1 MKSFLKLTLYVGI
14 FLYASIGFTKEPT
27 VIVISMDGIRHDL
40 WKTHQVD
47 SFEYIEKQGIR
58 ADHLIPVYQSTTY
71 PGHVSLATG
80 VHPDKHG
87 ILHNSFYDREDGH
100 FNYPDEGDL
109 IDVKPIWVL
118 AEEAG
123 IPAAVFFWVGSETDW
138 NNVGATYRKA
148 PFDESISEEIKI
160 KQIAEWLDIEGEDRP
175 RLIMSYWDGTDTV
188 AHQDGP
194 NGPSIDLQIQRQNKL
209 LGSLLNEIDK
219 RDGWEYITL
228 FVVSD
233 HGMTEVSNY
242 IQLREVVEESKIK
255 MTVSSGPAIAH
266 IFLNDNDKEQAKEIF
281 AQQEGI
287 TVFERKNLPESYHL
301 DHPTRTGDLVLIT
314 EAPNMFSNSRNGGP
328 KGMHGYSPDMP
339 DMWGIFYAMGAAI
352 KQQDLGPVHQ
362 IDLAPTIAK
371 ILSLQEVDHMEGKP
385 IPLREDD

>member
-1 MKSFLKLTLYVGI
+1 MKSFLRCSLFVGI
-14 FLYASIGFTKEPT
+14 CLYASLGLTKEPT

-40 WKTHQVD
+40 WTADEID
-47 SFEYIEKQGIR
+47 SFEYIENHGVK

-80 VHPDKHG
+80 VFPDKHG
-87 ILHNSFYDREDGH
+87 ILHNSFYDRVEGH
-100 FNYPDEGDL
+100 YNYPDEGDL

-118 AEEAG
+118 AEEAN

-138 NNVGATYRKA
+138 NNVGASYRKA
-148 PFDESISEEIKI
+148 PFDETISEEIKI
-160 KQIAEWLDIEGEDRP
+160 KQITEWLDIEGENRP
-175 RLIMSYWDGTDTV
+175 RLIMSYWDGIDDI

-194 NGPSIDLQIQRQNKL
+194 SGPTIDLQIQRQNKL
-209 LGSLLNEIDK
+209 LGSLLYEIDK
-219 RDGWEYITL
+219 REGWEYITL

-242 IQLREVVEESKIK
+242 IQLRDIVAQSEIE

-266 IFLNDNDKEQAKEIF
+266 IFIDENNREKAREYF
-281 AQQEGI
+281 AEHEGI
-287 TVFERKNLPESYHL
+287 TVFDRTNLPESYHL
-301 DHPTRTGDLVLIT
+301 NHPTRTGDLVLIT
-314 EAPNMFSNSRNGGP
+314 EAPNMFSNSIKDRP
-328 KGMHGYSPDMP
+328 KGMHGYSPNLP

-352 KQQDLGPVHQ
+352 KHQDLGPVHQ

-371 ILSLQEVDHMEGKP
+371 ILGLKDTDYMEGKA
-385 IPLREDD
+385 IPLKEDD

>member
-14 FLYASIGFTKEPT
+14 FLYASIGFAKEPT

-47 SFEYIEKQGIR
+47 SFEYIEKQGVR

-175 RLIMSYWDGTDTV
+175 RLIMSYWDGIDTV
-188 AHQDGP
+188 ANQDGP
-194 NGPSIDLQIQRQNKL
+194 SGPS
-209 LGSLLNEIDK
+209 
-219 RDGWEYITL
+219 
-228 FVVSD
+228 
-233 HGMTEVSNY
+233 
-242 IQLREVVEESKIK
+242 
-255 MTVSSGPAIAH
+255 
-266 IFLNDNDKEQAKEIF
+266 
-281 AQQEGI
+281 
-287 TVFERKNLPESYHL
+287 
-301 DHPTRTGDLVLIT
+301 
-314 EAPNMFSNSRNGGP
+314 
-328 KGMHGYSPDMP
+328 
-339 DMWGIFYAMGAAI
+339 
-352 KQQDLGPVHQ
+352 
-362 IDLAPTIAK
+362 
-371 ILSLQEVDHMEGKP
+371 
-385 IPLREDD
+385 

>member
-1 MKSFLKLTLYVGI
+1 
-14 FLYASIGFTKEPT
+14 
-27 VIVISMDGIRHDL
+27 MDGIRHDL

-47 SFEYIEKQGIR
+47 SFEYIEKQGVR

-100 FNYPDEGDL
+100 FNYPDQGDL

-160 KQIAEWLDIEGEDRP
+160 KQIAEWLDIEGDDRP
-175 RLIMSYWDGTDTV
+175 RLIMSYWDGTDTI

-194 NGPSIDLQIQRQNKL
+194 SGPSIDLQIQRQNKL

-266 IFLNDNDKEQAKEIF
+266 IFLDEDDREQAKEIF

-287 TVFERKNLPESYHL
+287 TVFDRNNLPESYHL
-301 DHPTRTGDLVLIT
+301 NHPTRTGDLVLIT

-352 KQQDLGPVHQ
+352 KQQDIGPVHQ
-362 IDLAPTIAK
+362 VDLAPTIAK
-371 ILSLQEVDHMEGKP
+371 ILSLQEVDHMEGEP

>member
-1 MKSFLKLTLYVGI
+1 
-14 FLYASIGFTKEPT
+14 
-27 VIVISMDGIRHDL
+27 MDGIRHDL

-47 SFEYIEKQGIR
+47 SFEYIEKQGVR

-87 ILHNSFYDREDGH
+87 ILHNSFYDREKGY
-100 FNYPDEGDL
+100 FNYPDQGDL
-109 IDVKPIWVL
+109 IEVKPIWVL

-123 IPAAVFFWVGSETDW
+123 IPVAVFFWVGSETDW

-148 PFDESISEEIKI
+148 PFDENISEETKI

-175 RLIMSYWDGTDTV
+175 RLIMSYWDGTDTI

-194 NGPSIDLQIQRQNKL
+194 SGPSIDLQIQRQNKL
-209 LGSLLNEIDK
+209 LGSLLDEIEK

-228 FVVSD
+228 FVLSD

-242 IQLREVVEESKIK
+242 IQLREIVEASEIK

-266 IFLNDNDKEQAKEIF
+266 IFLDENDKERAKEIF
-281 AQQEGI
+281 SQQGGI
-287 TVFERKNLPESYHL
+287 TVFDRNNLPESFRL
-301 DHPTRTGDLVLIT
+301 NHPTRTGDLVLIT
-314 EAPNMFSNSRNGGP
+314 EPPNMFSSSGNNGP

-362 IDLAPTIAK
+362 VDLAPTIAE
-371 ILSLQEVDHMEGKP
+371 ILSLEEVDHMEGKS
-385 IPLREDD
+385 IPLRSDY